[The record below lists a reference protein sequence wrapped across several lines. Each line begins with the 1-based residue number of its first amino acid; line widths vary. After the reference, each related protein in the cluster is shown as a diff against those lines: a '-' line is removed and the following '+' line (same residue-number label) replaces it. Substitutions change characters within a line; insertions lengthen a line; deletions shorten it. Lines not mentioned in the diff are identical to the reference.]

1 MLTSKQ
7 RARLRAMANTLSDT
21 VLIGKEGLTDA
32 VIAQV
37 EEVLEKHEL
46 MKIKILE
53 TAMLAPREAQQVL
66 CEELDAEPVQCI
78 GTKVVIYRQARNPK
92 NRKIELGRA

>member
-66 CEELDAEPVQCI
+66 CEERDAEPVQCI
-78 GTKVVIYRQARNPK
+78 GTKVVIFRVARQPE
-92 NRKIELGRA
+92 NRHIDPDA

>member
-37 EEVLEKHEL
+37 AEVLEQHEL
-46 MKIKILE
+46 MKIKMLE
-53 TAMLAPREAQQVL
+53 TAMLTPREAQQVL

-78 GTKVVIYRQARNPK
+78 GTKVVIFRVARQPE
-92 NRKIELGRA
+92 NRHIDPDA

>member
-46 MKIKILE
+46 MKIKIVE
-53 TAMLAPREAQQVL
+53 TAMLTPREAQQVL

-78 GTKVVIYRQARNPK
+78 GTKVVIFRVARQPE
-92 NRKIELGRA
+92 NRHIDLNA

>member
-53 TAMLAPREAQQVL
+53 TAMLTPREAQQVL

-78 GTKVVIYRQARNPK
+78 GTKVVIFRVARQPE
-92 NRKIELGRA
+92 NRHIDLNA

>member
-53 TAMLAPREAQQVL
+53 TAMLTPREAQQVL
-66 CEELDAEPVQCI
+66 CEELDAESVQCI
-78 GTKVVIYRQARNPK
+78 GTKVVIFRVARQPE
-92 NRKIELGRA
+92 NRHIDLNA

>member
-46 MKIKILE
+46 IKIKILE

-78 GTKVVIYRQARNPK
+78 GTKVVIFRVARQPE
-92 NRKIELGRA
+92 NRHIDPDA

>member
-1 MLTSKQ
+1 M
-7 RARLRAMANTLSDT
+7 
-21 VLIGKEGLTDA
+21 
-32 VIAQV
+32 IAQV

-53 TAMLAPREAQQVL
+53 TAMLTPREAQQVL

-78 GTKVVIYRQARNPK
+78 GTKVVIFRVARQPE
-92 NRKIELGRA
+92 NRHIDLNA

>member
-53 TAMLAPREAQQVL
+53 TAMLTPREAQQVL

-78 GTKVVIYRQARNPK
+78 GTKVVVFRVARQPA
-92 NRKIELGRA
+92 NRHIDLNA

>member
-53 TAMLAPREAQQVL
+53 TAMLTPREAQQVL

-78 GTKVVIYRQARNPK
+78 GTKVVILRVARQPE
-92 NRKIELGRA
+92 NRHIDLNA

>member
-7 RARLRAMANTLSDT
+7 RARLRAIANTLSDT

-78 GTKVVIYRQARNPK
+78 GTKVVIFRVARQPE
-92 NRKIELGRA
+92 NRHIDPDA

>member
-53 TAMLAPREAQQVL
+53 TAMLTPREAQQVL

-78 GTKVVIYRQARNPK
+78 GTKVVIFRVARQPE
-92 NRKIELGRA
+92 NRHIDPDA

>member
-7 RARLRAMANTLSDT
+7 RAQLRAMANPLEDV
-21 VLIGKEGLTDA
+21 VLIGKDGLTEA

-37 EEVLEKHEL
+37 EEVLEKREL
-46 MKIKILE
+46 IKIKLLE
-53 TAMLAPREAQQVL
+53 TSFLTPKTVQQAL

>member
-7 RARLRAMANTLSDT
+7 RARLRGLANTLSDT

-32 VIAQV
+32 VIAQT

-46 MKIKILE
+46 IKIKILE
-53 TAMLAPREAQQVL
+53 SAMMTTREAQAIL
-66 CEELDAEPVQCI
+66 CEELHAEPVQCI
-78 GTKVVIYRQARNPK
+78 GTKLVIFRVARKPENRHIDPK
-92 NRKIELGRA
+92 A

>member
-37 EEVLEKHEL
+37 EEVQEKHEL
-46 MKIKILE
+46 MKIKSLE
-53 TAMLAPREAQQVL
+53 TAMLTPREAQQVL

-78 GTKVVIYRQARNPK
+78 GTKVVIFRVARQPE
-92 NRKIELGRA
+92 NRHIDLNA

>member
-78 GTKVVIYRQARNPK
+78 GNRFVVYRAREKDPK
-92 NRKIELGRA
+92 IILP

>member
-78 GTKVVIYRQARNPK
+78 GTKVVIFRVARQPE
-92 NRKIELGRA
+92 NRHIDLNA

>member
-32 VIAQV
+32 VIAQT

-53 TAMLAPREAQQVL
+53 TAMLTPREAQHVL
-66 CEELDAEPVQCI
+66 CEALDAEPVQCI
-78 GTKVVIYRQARNPK
+78 GTKLVLFRVARQPE
-92 NRKIELGRA
+92 NRHIDPDA

>member
-53 TAMLAPREAQQVL
+53 TAMLTTREAQQVL

-78 GTKVVIYRQARNPK
+78 GTKVVIFRVARQPE
-92 NRKIELGRA
+92 NRHIDLNA

>member
-7 RARLRAMANTLSDT
+7 RAQLRKYANPIGDS

-32 VIAQV
+32 VIAQT

-46 MKIKILE
+46 IKIKILE
-53 TAMLAPREAQQVL
+53 TAMLSPREVQRIL
-66 CEELDAEPVQCI
+66 CDELGAEPVQCI
-78 GTKVVIYRQARNPK
+78 GTKAVIFRVAREPE
-92 NRKIELGRA
+92 NRHIQLTV

>member
-53 TAMLAPREAQQVL
+53 TAMLTPREAQQVL
-66 CEELDAEPVQCI
+66 CEELDAEPVQGI
-78 GTKVVIYRQARNPK
+78 GTKVVIFRVARQPE
-92 NRKIELGRA
+92 NRHIDLNA

>member
-7 RARLRAMANTLSDT
+7 RAQLRAMANKCSDS

-32 VIAQV
+32 VIEQTEAI
-37 EEVLEKHEL
+37 LEKQEL
-46 MKIKILE
+46 IKIKILE
-53 TAMLAPREAQQVL
+53 TAMLSTREVQTAL

-78 GTKVVIYRQARNPK
+78 GTKTVIFRVARDPE
-92 NRKIELGRA
+92 NRHIELVK

>member
-1 MLTSKQ
+1 
-7 RARLRAMANTLSDT
+7 MANTLSDT

-53 TAMLAPREAQQVL
+53 TAMLTPREAQQVL

-78 GTKVVIYRQARNPK
+78 GTKVVIFRVARQPE
-92 NRKIELGRA
+92 NRHIDLNA

>member
-53 TAMLAPREAQQVL
+53 TAMLTPREAQQVL

-78 GTKVVIYRQARNPK
+78 GTKVVIFRVARQPE
-92 NRKIELGRA
+92 NRHIELNA

>member
-7 RARLRAMANTLSDT
+7 RARLRGLANTLNDT

-32 VIAQV
+32 VIAQT

-46 MKIKILE
+46 IKIKILE
-53 TAMLAPREAQQVL
+53 SAMLTPREAQAVL
-66 CEELDAEPVQCI
+66 CDELDAEPVQCI
-78 GTKVVIYRQARNPK
+78 GTKVVIFRVARNPE
-92 NRKIELGRA
+92 NRHIDVKV

>member
-32 VIAQV
+32 VIAQT

-53 TAMLAPREAQQVL
+53 TAMLTPREVQHVL
-66 CEELDAEPVQCI
+66 CEALDAEPVQCI
-78 GTKVVIYRQARNPK
+78 GTKLVLFRVARQPE
-92 NRKIELGRA
+92 NRHIDPDA

>member
-7 RARLRAMANTLSDT
+7 RSRLRAMANTLSDT

-53 TAMLAPREAQQVL
+53 TAMLTPREAQQVL

-78 GTKVVIYRQARNPK
+78 GTKVVIFRVARQPE
-92 NRKIELGRA
+92 NRHIDLNA

>member
-7 RARLRAMANTLSDT
+7 RARLRAMANTLNDT
-21 VLIGKEGLTDA
+21 VLIGKEGITDA
-32 VIAQV
+32 VIAQT

-46 MKIKILE
+46 IKIKILE
-53 TAMLAPREAQQVL
+53 TAMMTPREAQGIL

-78 GTKVVIYRQARNPK
+78 GTKVVIFRIAREPENRHINP
-92 NRKIELGRA
+92 NA